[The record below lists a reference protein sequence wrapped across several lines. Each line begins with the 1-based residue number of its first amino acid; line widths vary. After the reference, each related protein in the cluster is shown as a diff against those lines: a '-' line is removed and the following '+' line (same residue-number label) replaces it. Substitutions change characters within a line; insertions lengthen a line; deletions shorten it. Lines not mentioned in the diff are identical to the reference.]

1 MSGRHCAASLALL
14 MGSCAT
20 AVPGQPALS
29 ARIAQS
35 LTNAETDMIAF
46 RRALHRHP
54 EVSGSE
60 VWTARTIADRLR
72 AAGVETR
79 TGVGGHGVL
88 GIVRGRHPGPVVAYR
103 ADMDAV
109 ATELPDLVPFR
120 SEIAGVRHICG
131 HDLHST
137 IGVALAEAFIRH
149 RGELA
154 GTVIFFFQ
162 PAEESATGAQAMVAA
177 GALRPPTPVAI
188 YGLHTA
194 PMPVGQLATAPGDLM
209 SGHDAYT
216 ITIRGGGDVQSVARV
231 VHDRLVA
238 LSTIDVS
245 AQFQPQPRELVLAYA
260 PERKDSSGSV
270 LLRGTI
276 ITTSLTRESTA
287 RQVAALEALSTS
299 GARVT
304 VMYRRKRIAGVFN
317 DSVLTAR
324 GVAAIAR
331 TPDAPVVAPLTTV
344 VPAFSEDFGVFQD
357 ALPGVFF
364 FLGVSNPAK
373 GTVGMPHTPDYV
385 ADEAAIL
392 VGAKA
397 MAAVL
402 LDRLSLSPPIIDRR
416 KKLSGI

>member
-1 MSGRHCAASLALL
+1 MTGRHRATSLALL
-14 MGSCAT
+14 MGICAT
-20 AVPGQPALS
+20 SALGQRALS

-35 LTNAETDMIAF
+35 LTHAETDMIAF
-46 RRALHRHP
+46 RRLLHRHP

-60 VWTARTIADRLR
+60 VWTARTIVDRLR

-109 ATELPDLVPFR
+109 ATELPDPVLFR

-137 IGVALAEAFIRH
+137 IGLALAEAFVRH
-149 RGELA
+149 RSELA
-154 GTVIFFFQ
+154 GTVVFFFQ

-177 GALRPPTPVAI
+177 GALRTLTPVAI

-194 PMPVGQLATAPGDLM
+194 PLPVGQLATAPGDLM

-216 ITIRGGGDVQSVARV
+216 ITIRGGGDIQSMARV
-231 VHDRLVA
+231 VHDSLVA

-245 AQFQPQPRELVLAYA
+245 AQYQPQPRELVLAYA

-287 RQVAALEALSTS
+287 RRVAAFETLSTP
-299 GARVT
+299 GTRVT
-304 VMYRRKRIAGVFN
+304 VTYQRKRIAGVFN
-317 DSVLTAR
+317 DSLLTVR
-324 GVAAIAR
+324 GVAAISR
-331 TPDAPVVAPLTTV
+331 IPDAPGVVPLTTV

-357 ALPGVFF
+357 AIPGVFF

-373 GTVGMPHTPDYV
+373 GTVGMPHTPDYI

-402 LDRLSLSPPIIDRR
+402 LDRLSLSVPIVDVR
-416 KKLSGI
+416 KKRSGS